1 MPNYRVFQTI
11 EYYYDTEDNSPEE
24 AEEYAMSVIPLK
36 EWQEGE
42 TTVEVRNL
50 D

>member
-1 MPNYRVFQTI
+1 MPNYRVYQTI
-11 EYYYDTEDNSPEE
+11 EYYYDTEADSEGE
-24 AEEYAMSVIPLK
+24 AEEYAMSVVPLK
-36 EWQEGE
+36 EWQELE